1 MNGVQSHLHVPT
13 HASIYLDMLLL
24 QIQTFTWQVN
34 CKPTLQQLCSVILL
48 QIIHLQLYVEFPFV
62 EIHCKIITMLHSS
75 KVSLFHT
82 LVVFSH
88 SYSYLPKSYRVI
100 PCEMDQ
106 ISEKF
111 PPDPHGFCWH
121 FSSQCTHQ
129 EMKILKIL
137 LSSHERFQN
146 YSHLNCGSFGLKI
159 ELLQFMAFWKCPYLE
174 SFHSKH
180 LKFWNYLQVFFL
192 EVFTTKNLFS

>member
-1 MNGVQSHLHVPT
+1 MTNFFKNSGLSMNGVQSHLHVPT

-48 QIIHLQLYVEFPFV
+48 QIIHLQLHVEFPFV

-111 PPDPHGFCWH
+111 PPDLHGFCWH
-121 FSSQCTHQ
+121 F
-129 EMKILKIL
+129 
-137 LSSHERFQN
+137 FQSMYPTRN
-146 YSHLNCGSFGLKI
+146 ENSENFIIFSWTVPK
-159 ELLQFMAFWKCPYLE
+159 LQPPKLWIF
-174 SFHSKH
+174 
-180 LKFWNYLQVFFL
+180 
-192 EVFTTKNLFS
+192 